1 MTRVVNKH
9 LLPVYDQPMI
19 HYPLASLRTANIR
32 RACVVVGGREP
43 GAFRELLGDG
53 SELGFTDL
61 SFMEQEGEGG
71 IAAALACARPA
82 VDSAPIC
89 VVLGDNILEDSL
101 APFAEH
107 FASSGKDAMVLLSQ
121 VRDPRRFGV
130 PSFDARGRIAV
141 IEVYFYGPSVWR
153 VLETLVPS
161 ARGELE
167 ITDLNNHY
175 AVRGELAHSV
185 VEGFWGDA
193 GTVESLFDVSL
204 RVRQWRQRGSSVMA
218 SGEVA

>member
-19 HYPLASLRTANIR
+19 HYPLASLRTAHIR

-53 SELGFTDL
+53 SELGFTGL

-107 FASSGKDAMVLLSQ
+107 FASSGKDAMVLLSR

-130 PSFDARGRIAV
+130 PSFDATGRIAV
-141 IEVYFYGPSVWR
+141 IEEKPSRPASEFAVIGVYFYGPSVWR

-175 AVRGELAHSV
+175 AARGE
-185 VEGFWGDA
+185 
-193 GTVESLFDVSL
+193 
-204 RVRQWRQRGSSVMA
+204 
-218 SGEVA
+218 